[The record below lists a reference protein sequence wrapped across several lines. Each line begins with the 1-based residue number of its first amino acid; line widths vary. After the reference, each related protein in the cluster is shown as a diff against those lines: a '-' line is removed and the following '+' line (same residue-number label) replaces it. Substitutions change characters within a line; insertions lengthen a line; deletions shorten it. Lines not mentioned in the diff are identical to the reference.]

1 MDRVSKNFR
10 YWLVSDVQ
18 VPSQT
23 EDRFV
28 YSRYKN
34 QLVVSVPNTGGFNL
48 TNMEHPAYSDLVVF
62 SVMKSFQPELNYSN
76 DVLTNIPDWV
86 MSFELWHFLA
96 HLSGVFESDL
106 TLDTFLSNFEYET
119 SWDRERVRYP
129 EQGVSRT
136 WYSNEIAW
144 ETKAAFFVDIFL
156 MISKPAWLELDSPK
170 DHHYASLAPSQS
182 IQAEND
188 ADNLSHHRTR
198 HTRPKRLVGHRTSK
212 SPEAEEGEEEE
223 EEEAFSQHVYT
234 RDIGYISD
242 LMPDLVAR
250 CTLMMMEPTTLKI
263 LSRLSRI
270 LSNLVFFPLIEDNVA
285 KRELDRVLSS
295 WNLIV

>member
-1 MDRVSKNFR
+1 
-10 YWLVSDVQ
+10 
-18 VPSQT
+18 
-23 EDRFV
+23 
-28 YSRYKN
+28 
-34 QLVVSVPNTGGFNL
+34 
-48 TNMEHPAYSDLVVF
+48 MEHPAYSDLVVF

-250 CTLMMMEPTTLKI
+250 CTYMLYKNCVDFLRSNGQQHDDDDDDGAYYFENIVKI
-263 LSRLSRI
+263 IPYTIKSC
-270 LSNLVFFPLIEDNVA
+270 VFPLIEDNVA